1 MPGYSINITTALLW
15 IVVWF
20 AAMLFYTCLDVAVWR
35 KLSPAHAG
43 TFNIIAIALCVF
55 VFLGC
60 LWRAGYRIAIF
71 SHVTITGVLL
81 ALSCSVLFFVI
92 LDKGLDAFFEKIFP
106 QSERQYQETVRTLL
120 KSPVAGFLQTCVIAP
135 FVEEIL
141 MRGFVLGG
149 LRSTYGTL
157 TALLVSSV
165 LFALL
170 HFNMVQTLSAFVC
183 GMLLGLLYLKTNSL
197 LCCMIAHCGYNM
209 ISYAVML
216 RPYLSGKT
224 K

>member
-1 MPGYSINITTALLW
+1 MPEYSIKIGTALLW

-43 TFNIIAIALCVF
+43 AFNIITIALCVF

-60 LWRAGYRIAIF
+60 LQRAGYRIAFF
-71 SHVTITGVLL
+71 SHVTFTGVLL

-106 QSERQYQETVRTLL
+106 QSERQYQDTVRTLL
-120 KSPVAGFLQTCVIAP
+120 KSPVAGFLQVCIIAP

-149 LRSTYGTL
+149 LRGTYGAL
-157 TALLVSSV
+157 TALLISSV

-183 GMLLGLLYLKTNSL
+183 GILLGLLYLKTSSL

-209 ISYAVML
+209 ISYAAML
-216 RPYLSGKT
+216 HPYLSDKT